1 MGKGIG
7 ISISISKAWEAFR
20 HHWQQRNHEEI
31 DSIVRE
37 GLTSNLRGLAMHH
50 NFDTKF
56 SCIYYIMQLAHHDVQ
71 FHAIVRIR
79 AALFSSFILIEISY
93 EACLLDGL
101 GSEVYVDL

>member
-7 ISISISKAWEAFR
+7 ISISISKAWKTFR
-20 HHWQQRNHEEI
+20 HHWQQRNHKEM

-56 SCIYYIMQLAHHDVQ
+56 SCIYYYIRQLAHHDVP
-71 FHAIVRIR
+71 FHAIVARTNVKHAIVHRFCQSVRVVR
-79 AALFSSFILIEISY
+79 AVRVVLFR
-93 EACLLDGL
+93 
-101 GSEVYVDL
+101 